1 MQKKEREKTT
11 LLIQKEQFVLGLV
24 PLRSTHEPN
33 SLIFYTS
40 KLKRRLCSCP
50 SWVEWSPIIFSRCSK
65 RVRWVEDLMVF
76 FLSFHSRFWIVTKSA
91 ALLATMNWA
100 KIQFFGKFLDL
111 YRVILKRG
119 LGTSFNTWWF
129 QTRYMCSIILQFL
142 DYCASSNQLKNVI
155 SHWEVYGLS
164 CLVVWI
170 SKTQIQSNVS

>member
-1 MQKKEREKTT
+1 MCKVKKNYSHSDSRTICFRACPT
-11 LLIQKEQFVLGLV
+11 
-24 PLRSTHEPN
+24 RSTHEPN

-91 ALLATMNWA
+91 ALLATINWA
-100 KIQFFGKFLDL
+100 KIQFLDL

-119 LGTSFNTWWF
+119 LGNKEKPHSIHDDFKLVTCVVSFFN
-129 QTRYMCSIILQFL
+129 S
-142 DYCASSNQLKNVI
+142 
-155 SHWEVYGLS
+155 
-164 CLVVWI
+164 
-170 SKTQIQSNVS
+170 